1 MRVGATFVDAREAF
15 GSELARWEPAIER
28 VADLFLRMDTSQAE
42 VAATVFFAARE
53 LRETLRRTP
62 TEREVLDAVMA
73 WKLKRRPQLR
83 PEAVARGVRTLNML
97 GWLELQPSGDLPV
110 ENDPLLEAAGA
121 AEV

>member
-1 MRVGATFVDAREAF
+1 
-15 GSELARWEPAIER
+15 
-28 VADLFLRMDTSQAE
+28 
-42 VAATVFFAARE
+42 VFFAARE